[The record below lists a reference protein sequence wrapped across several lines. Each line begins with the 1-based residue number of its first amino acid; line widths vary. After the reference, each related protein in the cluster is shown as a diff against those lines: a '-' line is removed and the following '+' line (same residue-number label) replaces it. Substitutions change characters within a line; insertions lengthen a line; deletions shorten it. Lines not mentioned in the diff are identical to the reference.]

1 MLKSFYPVLMLDKI
15 REQADFFINFFNFEE
30 SFVCDWYISLKND
43 NGFEL
48 ALIDSQHETIPNN
61 YRHMTKG
68 VILNFE
74 VDDVDKIYNSIKDK
88 VNIVY
93 DIKNEDFGQRHFIVE
108 GPNKILI
115 DVIQPI
121 PPSEEF
127 LKNYL

>member
-15 REQADFFINFFNFEE
+15 REHTDFFINFFNFEE

-61 YRHMTKG
+61 YRHITKG
-68 VILNFE
+68 IILNFE
-74 VDDVDKIYNSIKDK
+74 VGDVDKIYNSIKDK

-93 DIKNEDFGQRHFIVE
+93 DIKDKDFGQRHFIVE
-108 GPNKILI
+108 GPNEILI

-121 PPSEEF
+121 PSSEEF

>member
-15 REQADFFINFFNFEE
+15 REQADFFINFLILKKV
-30 SFVCDWYISLKND
+30 SICDWYISLKND

-68 VILNFE
+68 IILNFE
-74 VDDVDKIYNSIKDK
+74 VDDVDKVYNSIKDK

-93 DIKNEDFGQRHFIVE
+93 DIKDEDFGQRHFIVE
-108 GPNKILI
+108 GPNEILI
-115 DVIQPI
+115 DVIHPI

>member
-1 MLKSFYPVLMLDKI
+1 M
-15 REQADFFINFFNFEE
+15 
-30 SFVCDWYISLKND
+30 
-43 NGFEL
+43 
-48 ALIDSQHETIPNN
+48 ETPKL
-61 YRHMTKG
+61 Y
-68 VILNFE
+68 ILNQLFKALN
-74 VDDVDKIYNSIKDK
+74 VYFCFHVYLRF
-88 VNIVY
+88 NIVY

>member
-15 REQADFFINFFNFEE
+15 REQVDFFINFFNFEE

-48 ALIDSQHETIPNN
+48 ALIDNQHETIPNN
-61 YRHMTKG
+61 YRYMSKG
-68 VILNFE
+68 IILNFE
-74 VDDVDKIYNSIKDK
+74 VNDVNKIYNSIKDK

-93 DIKNEDFGQRHFIVE
+93 DIKDENFGQRHFIVE
-108 GPNKILI
+108 GPNEILI

>member
-61 YRHMTKG
+61 YRYMTKG
-68 VILNFE
+68 IILNFE
-74 VDDVDKIYNSIKDK
+74 VGDVDKIYNSIKDK

-93 DIKNEDFGQRHFIVE
+93 DIKDEDFGQRHFIVE
-108 GPNKILI
+108 GPNEILI